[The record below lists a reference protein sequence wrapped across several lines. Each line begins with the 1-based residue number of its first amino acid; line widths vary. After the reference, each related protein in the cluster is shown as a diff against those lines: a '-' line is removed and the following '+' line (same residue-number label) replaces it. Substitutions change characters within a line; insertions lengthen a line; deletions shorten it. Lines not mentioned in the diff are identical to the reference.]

1 MKSNITMVVNGG
13 SEMDALFL
21 LRRQQELLTQVR
33 AHILPALRDA
43 DGKSADLAI
52 VLFDDVIECIAGV
65 MSRLQG
71 ISTQADG
78 HGAVT
83 APFELADVLV
93 ISHNA
98 GEGQDEKPVIS
109 NVGQK
114 RRRNNEKRL
123 RSLDLLQIAYTERIA
138 QQPRQFS
145 NMISME
151 LLIVKRKLRRSLTE
165 FQKFE
170 QGDVDV
176 PTLIKVLDNPELN
189 WNIIC

>member
-33 AHILPALRDA
+33 AYILPALRDA
-43 DGKSADLAI
+43 DGRSADLAI
-52 VLFDDVIECIAGV
+52 VLFDDVLECIAGV

-114 RRRNNEKRL
+114 RSNDNTRNGANNEPGM
-123 RSLDLLQIAYTERIA
+123 DLIQNGKIAG
-138 QQPRQFS
+138 
-145 NMISME
+145 
-151 LLIVKRKLRRSLTE
+151 SLTE

-176 PTLIKVLDNPELN
+176 PALIKVLDNPELN